1 MFYEKARGLSL
12 EGIVSKRA
20 DAPYAP
26 TNRGLWVK
34 IKCLHRE
41 EIRGRRLDRPGRFP
55 PGLGALLLAILRSA
69 RAPCLCRPR
78 RGSVLIW
85 AIC

>member
-1 MFYEKARGLSL
+1 VFYEKARGLSL

-41 EIRGRRLDRPGRFP
+41 EIRGRRLDRSGRFP
-55 PGLGALLLAILRSA
+55 PRLGWPYYDPQGHLVYAG
-69 RAPCLCRPR
+69 RAGTGIKQAELGR
-78 RGSVLIW
+78 L
-85 AIC
+85 